1 MVGIEPNRNLNVR
14 QHEGITMED
23 TLLSDVDVS
32 IYWYYVFYC
41 VSNAA
46 LVITSI
52 IVITVPMLT
61 SAEIISHRW
70 GIASALFGALL
81 AYLGLAGVSTS
92 FIKARNDLQ
101 IAKYRY
107 YTDHNRDNL
116 IASYEKAKALASYIP
131 STPSADKGSHSDET
145 PKK

>member
-1 MVGIEPNRNLNVR
+1 
-14 QHEGITMED
+14 MED
-23 TLLSDVDVS
+23 TLLIDVDAS
-32 IYWYYVFYC
+32 IYWYYIFYC
-41 VSNAA
+41 LSNAT

-70 GIASALFGALL
+70 GIASALCGAVL
-81 AYLGLAGVSTS
+81 AYLGLAGVSSS

-101 IAKYRY
+101 IAKYHY
-107 YTDHNRDNL
+107 YTDHDRDKL
-116 IASYEKAKALASYIP
+116 IAAYEKAKVLASYIP
-131 STPSADKGSHSDET
+131 STPSTEKGSHSDET